1 MAIKKYL
8 EILSDGL
15 ALSSRNAY
23 LSNRERSKALSISSG
38 LFAARELWQSG
49 EQVAEKLK
57 SVVVDEILT
66 GDPEVSVQI
75 DYVSVSDRS
84 SFIEVGL
91 VEDPGI
97 AIILVAAEVGTTRL
111 IDNVLL
117 V

>member
-1 MAIKKYL
+1 M
-8 EILSDGL
+8 
-15 ALSSRNAY
+15 
-23 LSNRERSKALSISSG
+23 
-38 LFAARELWQSG
+38 
-49 EQVAEKLK
+49 K
-57 SVVVDEILT
+57 SVVVDAILT
-66 GDPEVSVQI
+66 GDTDISVQI

-91 VEDPGI
+91 VEDSGN